1 MFTALYLLVVMP
13 VVAGL
18 LYLLA
23 TVRVWRSNSML
34 AVLMLLFWPVGVYAL
49 VRYWGE
55 KEEGV
60 RVPLLAAF
68 AVFGVW
74 VGFIAWGASHA
85 PPEAAMLAEQ
95 EDESA
100 PAEDEGIGAQV
111 RRSVALANLPM
122 SSGRVDIPVA
132 KASIDVPMHFRF
144 IDRDALQ
151 RAFAGTDDAPGPQTV
166 GWLVHERVDLTA
178 KNAWHVD
185 VDHLADGF
193 VSDESFAGQS
203 RETLLAAGQRA
214 TKAMSD
220 QQEAGEPEFSLVDY
234 VETPRLDASLH
245 TAAWVE
251 EIAYAG
257 KGAHRALDCYS
268 VRLGRSGVL
277 LFSVVDTVPA
287 RRELCLRSVRLLA
300 GRSSFEPGQTY
311 ADRSRLLDRKAKYD
325 LVALVTGS
333 FATMQAR

>member
-122 SSGRVDIPVA
+122 SSGRVDI
-132 KASIDVPMHFRF
+132 
-144 IDRDALQ
+144 
-151 RAFAGTDDAPGPQTV
+151 
-166 GWLVHERVDLTA
+166 
-178 KNAWHVD
+178 
-185 VDHLADGF
+185 
-193 VSDESFAGQS
+193 
-203 RETLLAAGQRA
+203 
-214 TKAMSD
+214 
-220 QQEAGEPEFSLVDY
+220 
-234 VETPRLDASLH
+234 
-245 TAAWVE
+245 
-251 EIAYAG
+251 
-257 KGAHRALDCYS
+257 
-268 VRLGRSGVL
+268 
-277 LFSVVDTVPA
+277 
-287 RRELCLRSVRLLA
+287 
-300 GRSSFEPGQTY
+300 
-311 ADRSRLLDRKAKYD
+311 
-325 LVALVTGS
+325 
-333 FATMQAR
+333 